1 MQQVSWVSPLGS
13 GVRSQPVRLVWAGDF
28 RPSRMHLEESC
39 VLGRLE
45 DACRGLQNVT
55 FARGRGAGYPESA
68 EAWDLK
74 RGNGFAWH
82 CSVLWQWFSEHYLR
96 GGRGGDEM
104 EPQTQGI
111 LSAVA
116 PGIFRRLE

>member
-13 GVRSQPVRLVWAGDF
+13 GVRSQSVRLVWAGDS
-28 RPSRMHLEESC
+28 RPSRMQLEESC
-39 VLGRLE
+39 VLRSLE
-45 DACRGLQNVT
+45 DACWGLQNVS
-55 FARGRGAGYPESA
+55 FAQGRGCPESV

-82 CSVLWQWFSEHYLR
+82 CGILWQWFPEHYLC
-96 GGRGGDEM
+96 GGRGRDAT
-104 EPQTQGI
+104 EPKTQGI

-116 PGIFRRLE
+116 TGLFGRLQA

>member
-68 EAWDLK
+68 EVMALL
-74 RGNGFAWH
+74 GTAASSGSGFQNITYVGGGAGMKW
-82 CSVLWQWFSEHYLR
+82 SPRPKGSLVLWPRESSE
-96 GGRGGDEM
+96 G
-104 EPQTQGI
+104 
-111 LSAVA
+111 
-116 PGIFRRLE
+116 